1 MLFVR
6 KGFLIYGKCIHA
18 RSIERSKDMIT
29 AVILDMDGVIADS
42 EYLNVKAKHIQLK
55 QAGIDVDWHY
65 HDKFFGTTHEFMWTE
80 MILHWICTGRC
91 CETGY

>member
-1 MLFVR
+1 
-6 KGFLIYGKCIHA
+6 
-18 RSIERSKDMIT
+18 MIT